1 MTQPFWNPQTVGE
14 LKAVLANLPD
24 DMPLHHH
31 GNAGEYPRGLLLTVF
46 RLAAHKADA
55 SYFADLTPGGFW
67 ADPKY
72 EGAFETP
79 FDALC
84 T

>member
-1 MTQPFWNPQTVGE
+1 MSRRYWAPQTVGE
-14 LKAVLANLPD
+14 LKAVLAGLPD

-31 GNAGEYPRGLLLTVF
+31 GNVGDHPRGLLLAVF
-46 RLAAHKADA
+46 RLAAHKEDA
-55 SYFADLTPGGFW
+55 GYFADMTPGSHW

-72 EGAFETP
+72 EGSFDTP
-79 FDALC
+79 FDALS